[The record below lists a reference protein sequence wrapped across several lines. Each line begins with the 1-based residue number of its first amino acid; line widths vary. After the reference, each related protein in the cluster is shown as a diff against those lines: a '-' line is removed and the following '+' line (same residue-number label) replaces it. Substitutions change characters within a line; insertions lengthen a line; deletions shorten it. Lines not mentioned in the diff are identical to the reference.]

1 MGKTA
6 IVSARLDLTA
16 LKQTPYWWEAA
27 PREAPDHAPLPAAAD
42 VVVVGAGYA
51 GLSAALTLARAGREV
66 LVLDAEAP
74 GFGGSSRSGGMVGH
88 GHRLSYSALIAKYG
102 KPKAQALIRE
112 GMASLD
118 FATSLIEREGIDAR
132 FRRVGRF
139 RGAATP
145 ADYEVQAREADLL
158 QRDLGLPVEVV
169 PRAEQHRE
177 IASNLYHG
185 GVLFPAHGGLH
196 PALFH
201 QGLLRVARA
210 AGARVVGHTPALSIT
225 REGAGHVVRTARGE
239 IRAGEVL
246 VATNGYS
253 AARPAAAVAR
263 RVVALPS
270 FMIATER
277 LGPNRVGAL
286 VPNGRML
293 VETAATHLYF
303 RPSPDGERLVL
314 GGRAAL
320 HPLALQEAATRLG
333 GHLQR
338 VFPDLGTLRLDH
350 VWTGFVAMTRSDLPG
365 IGQDAEGRWYTLG
378 CNGSGVALMPY
389 LGHKVALKMLG
400 DAEGATAF
408 DDIPTGSTPFLFARP
423 LIRRALSAWWRAKD
437 ALRR

>member
-1 MGKTA
+1 MGEA
-6 IVSARLDLTA
+6 GRMSATLDLSGMKT
-16 LKQTPYWWEAA
+16 TPYWWEAA
-27 PREAPDHAPLPAAAD
+27 PREEARAVPLPATAD

-51 GLSAALTLARAGREV
+51 GLSAALTLARAGRAV

-88 GHRLSYSALIAKYG
+88 GHRLSYSALIARHG

-118 FATSLIEREGIDAR
+118 FATGLIEREGIDAR

-145 ADYEVQAREADLL
+145 AHYEAQAREADLL

-169 PRAEQHRE
+169 PRAAQHRE
-177 IASNLYHG
+177 ISSDLYHG
-185 GVLFPAHGGLH
+185 GVLFTAHGGLH

-201 QGLLRVARA
+201 QGLITVARA
-210 AGARVVGHTPALSIT
+210 AGAQVLGHTPVLAIT
-225 REGAGHVVRTARGE
+225 REGAGHLVRTPRGVVR
-239 IRAGEVL
+239 AGAVL

-253 AARPAAAVAR
+253 GARPAAPVAR

-277 LGPNRVGAL
+277 LGPNRVGSL

-303 RPSPDGERLVL
+303 RPSPDGERLIL

-338 VFPDLGTLRLDH
+338 VFPGLGAIRLDH

-365 IGQDAEGRWYTLG
+365 IGQDAEGRWYALG

-389 LGHKVALKMLG
+389 LGHKAALRILG
-400 DAEGATAF
+400 DPAGATAF

-423 LIRRALSAWWRAKD
+423 LIRRALSTWWRAKD